1 MKNFNPRK
9 IFALLFGILGGASV
23 LLLAYS
29 HHAKDHNGELIAIA
43 ANVMTP
49 HALLG
54 LFAISQFEKIGRF
67 SCAAAMF
74 TMLGMVLFAIPVTMM
89 GFGILARTP
98 SAPFG
103 GISFTIAWI
112 ILGLGFFLRKTDDI
126 T

>member
-9 IFALLFGILGGASV
+9 LFALLFGLFGGASV

-29 HHAKDHNGELIAIA
+29 HHAVSHNGELIAIA
-43 ANVMTP
+43 ANIMMP

-54 LFAISQFEKIGRF
+54 LFALSQFDKIGRY
-67 SCAAAMF
+67 SCVAAMF
-74 TMLGMVLFAIPVTMM
+74 ILLGIFLFAIPVTMM
-89 GFGILARTP
+89 GFGILTRTP

-103 GISFTIAWI
+103 GISFTIAWVA
-112 ILGLGFFLRKTDDI
+112 LGLGYFLRKSNDI